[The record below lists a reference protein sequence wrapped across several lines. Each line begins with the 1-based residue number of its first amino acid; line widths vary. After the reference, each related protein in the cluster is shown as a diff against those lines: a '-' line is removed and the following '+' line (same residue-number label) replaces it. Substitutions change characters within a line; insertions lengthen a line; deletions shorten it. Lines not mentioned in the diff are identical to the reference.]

1 MATRV
6 QTQLLPEA
14 PNLQPTISAGGRY
27 TVQVQQAG
35 KNKWHALA
43 DTLSQINPAL
53 ANYSAAM
60 QTRNKMLMKEGYID
74 YQSDQ
79 KKMEQELATFKA
91 EQEKTKNGIRKLV
104 NQGLL
109 PDDANAVRMIGALK
123 AKAETM
129 VNRQY
134 RGTLFSPDSI
144 TNTVDPEARLSD
156 VRKDFFEDEAFSS
169 PLVKEH
175 ALAHMQKVENE
186 FRNVIVSRQQQAA
199 IEEGKAN
206 WLRTGEDIIQ
216 QVISGQRNINDP
228 ELYEWVNHE
237 ASLFPKAN
245 KYAFDNLIL
254 ENIKEGI
261 TTSVTRPDGS
271 VGPKYTPDQAI
282 DFLEK
287 LRDWNLG
294 GGAKFADGETGEA
307 ISNTIMWLDQTKG
320 AAATKASAEKKIF
333 YETKIGEASNE
344 LFKEYERLNVVDD
357 STYKRVVAD
366 ILKKLP
372 VDQHKDAISQLGT
385 LYDKLNSRGAAVDT
399 DVSAQTHIM
408 LYNRIKKGDDLATV
422 ADHLDQM
429 GFDGDISLEQW
440 KSLKTLI
447 EDTLDF
453 EANVLKTDAYKDV
466 LGNYESIIKGFR
478 PSTAVQ
484 LSSKSWYRDVKV
496 TLGEEEDNL
505 NTIITNHFK
514 NTTTKDSGPQ
524 LFKENSY
531 TEFQVMLVER
541 LNSEYNRLISNNNTP
556 EQSSSNIQRDMSE
569 IAEQVFAVWKDN
581 ILEDV
586 QNLNKL
592 KYQNLQFSN

>member
-344 LFKEYERLNVVDD
+344 LFDEYDRLNVVDD

-366 ILKKLP
+366 IRKKLP
-372 VDQHKDAISQLGT
+372 VDQHKDAISELGT
-385 LYDKLNSRGAAVDT
+385 LYDTLNRRGAAVDT
-399 DVSAQTHIM
+399 DVSAATFIM
-408 LYNRIKKGDDLATV
+408 FTNAIEKGEDLTKLKDQLTKVGV
-422 ADHLDQM
+422 AK
-429 GFDGDISLEQW
+429 DITIEQW
-440 KSLKTLI
+440 SQLNKVINDK
-447 EDTLDF
+447 LDF
-453 EANVLKTDAYKDV
+453 DNNVLKTDAYKNT
-466 LGNYESIIKGFR
+466 LGTYETSITGFR
-478 PSTAVQ
+478 SSGIVGTAT
-484 LSSKSWYRDVKV
+484 KSWYDDRNVKLGNEDK
-496 TLGEEEDNL
+496 TLGEIIEDNHPL
-505 NTIITNHFK
+505 S
-514 NTTTKDSGPQ
+514 DSGKQ
-524 LFKENSY
+524 MFMDKSF
-531 TEFQVMLVER
+531 TKFQVMLVAE
-541 LNSEYNRLISNNNTP
+541 LDDQYNTALKGATP
-556 EQSSSNIQRDMSE
+556 EQASNYIQTNIND
-569 IAEQVFAVWKDN
+569 IAERVFRSW
-581 ILEDV
+581 EDV
-586 QNLNKL
+586 VLTDVKKLNPQALSNLKL
-592 KYQNLQFSN
+592 SN

>member
-333 YETKIGEASNE
+333 YETKIGEASIE
-344 LFKEYERLNVVDD
+344 LFDEYDRLNVVDD

-366 ILKKLP
+366 IRKKLP
-372 VDQHKDAISQLGT
+372 VDQHKDAISELGT
-385 LYDKLNSRGAAVDT
+385 LYDTLNRRGAAVDT
-399 DVSAQTHIM
+399 DVSAATFIM
-408 LYNRIKKGDDLATV
+408 FTNAIEKGEDLTKLKDQLTKVGV
-422 ADHLDQM
+422 AK
-429 GFDGDISLEQW
+429 DITIEQW
-440 KSLKTLI
+440 SQLNKVINDK
-447 EDTLDF
+447 LDF
-453 EANVLKTDAYKDV
+453 DNNVLKTDAYKNT
-466 LGNYESIIKGFR
+466 LGTYETSITGFR
-478 PSTAVQ
+478 SSGIVGTAT
-484 LSSKSWYRDVKV
+484 KSWYDDRNVKLGNEDK
-496 TLGEEEDNL
+496 TLGEIIEDNHPL
-505 NTIITNHFK
+505 S
-514 NTTTKDSGPQ
+514 DSGKQ
-524 LFKENSY
+524 MFMDKSF
-531 TEFQVMLVER
+531 TKFQVMLVAE
-541 LNSEYNRLISNNNTP
+541 LDDQYNTALKGATP
-556 EQSSSNIQRDMSE
+556 EQASNYIQTNIND
-569 IAEQVFAVWKDN
+569 IAERVFRSW
-581 ILEDV
+581 EDV
-586 QNLNKL
+586 VLTDVKKLNPQALSNLKL
-592 KYQNLQFSN
+592 SN

>member
-344 LFKEYERLNVVDD
+344 LFNEYTRLNVVDD

-366 ILKKLP
+366 IRKKLP

-385 LYDKLNSRGAAVDT
+385 LYDSLNRRGAAVDT
-399 DVSAQTHIM
+399 DVSAQSFVMFTNAIEKGEDLTKLKGQLDQT
-408 LYNRIKKGDDLATV
+408 LYNQDLT
-422 ADHLDQM
+422 
-429 GFDGDISLEQW
+429 IEQW
-440 KSLKTLI
+440 SQLNKVINDK
-447 EDTLDF
+447 LDF
-453 EANVLKTDAYKDV
+453 DNNVLKTDAYKNT
-466 LGNYESIIKGFR
+466 LGTYETSITGFR
-478 PSTAVQ
+478 SSGIAGTAT
-484 LSSKSWYRDVKV
+484 KSWYDDRNVKLGNEDK
-496 TLGEEEDNL
+496 TLGEIIEDKHPL
-505 NTIITNHFK
+505 A
-514 NTTTKDSGPQ
+514 DSGKQ
-524 LFKENSY
+524 MFMDKSF
-531 TEFQVMLVER
+531 TKFQVMLVAE
-541 LNSEYNRLISNNNTP
+541 LDDQYNTALKGATP
-556 EQSSSNIQRDMSE
+556 EQASNYIQTNIND
-569 IAEQVFAVWKDN
+569 IAERVFRSW
-581 ILEDV
+581 EDV
-586 QNLNKL
+586 VLTDVKKLNPQALSNLKL
-592 KYQNLQFSN
+592 SN

>member
-1 MATRV
+1 
-6 QTQLLPEA
+6 
-14 PNLQPTISAGGRY
+14 
-27 TVQVQQAG
+27 
-35 KNKWHALA
+35 
-43 DTLSQINPAL
+43 
-53 ANYSAAM
+53 
-60 QTRNKMLMKEGYID
+60 
-74 YQSDQ
+74 
-79 KKMEQELATFKA
+79 
-91 EQEKTKNGIRKLV
+91 
-104 NQGLL
+104 
-109 PDDANAVRMIGALK
+109 MIGALK

-134 RGTLFSPDSI
+134 RGTLFAPDSI

-199 IEEGKAN
+199 VEEGKAN

-344 LFKEYERLNVVDD
+344 LFNEYTRLNVVDD

-366 ILKKLP
+366 IRKKLP

-385 LYDKLNSRGAAVDT
+385 LYDSLNRRGAAVDT
-399 DVSAQTHIM
+399 DVSAQSFVMFTNAIEKGEDLTKLKGQLDQT
-408 LYNRIKKGDDLATV
+408 LYNQDLT
-422 ADHLDQM
+422 
-429 GFDGDISLEQW
+429 IEQW
-440 KSLKTLI
+440 SQLNKVINDK
-447 EDTLDF
+447 LDF
-453 EANVLKTDAYKDV
+453 DNNVLKTDAYKNT
-466 LGNYESIIKGFR
+466 LETYETSIKGFR
-478 PSTAVQ
+478 KTTAAITATN
-484 LSSKSWYRDVKV
+484 SWYEDRNIV
-496 TLGEEEDNL
+496 LGKETTPLVD
-505 NTIITNHFK
+505 IIENNHPLS
-514 NTTTKDSGPQ
+514 DSGTQ
-524 LFKENSY
+524 MFKDRSF
-531 TEFQVMLVER
+531 TKFQVMLVAE
-541 LNSEYNRLISNNNTP
+541 LDDQYNTALKGATP
-556 EQSSSNIQRDMSE
+556 EQASNYIQTNIND
-569 IAEQVFAVWKDN
+569 IAERVFRSW
-581 ILEDV
+581 EDV
-586 QNLNKL
+586 VLTDVKKLNPQALSNLKL
-592 KYQNLQFSN
+592 SN